1 MTTLTAAELKVADP
15 ERFKKEYHRWTGYGL
30 YDEWWEGDYETFKD
44 RCSRLGIRVDDI
56 SFSGFYSPGDGAS
69 FRARVC
75 LTMFMEHTKL
85 HLEYPAL
92 YIAVKNDG
100 SYMMVEPTRNNYL
113 RGGSYEMWA
122 NQTAPE
128 GVFADLDQDTWSEL
142 VDEQDSEA
150 GMEDRVIEFC
160 RGLADELHSNL
171 ESTYENLTSE
181 DEFIASCEAN
191 EITFETEGE
200 AT

>member
-1 MTTLTAAELKVADP
+1 MTTLTAAELKVANP
-15 ERFKKEYHRWTGYGL
+15 KRFDKEYYRWAGYGL
-30 YDEWWEGDYETFKD
+30 YDEWWEGDYEAFKD
-44 RCSRLGIRVDDI
+44 RCSRLGIRVDNI
-56 SFSGFYSPGDGAS
+56 SFSGFHSQGDGAS

-100 SYMMVEPTRNNYL
+100 SYMMVEPTQNRCM

-122 NQTAPE
+122 NQTEPE
-128 GVFADLDQDTWSEL
+128 GVFADLDQDTWSDL
-142 VDEQDSEA
+142 VDEQDNEA
-150 GMEDRVIEFC
+150 GMEDRVVEFC
-160 RGLADELHSNL
+160 KQLAADLYSDLN
-171 ESTYENLTSE
+171 STYEHLTSE

-191 EITFETEGE
+191 DITFETEGE
-200 AT
+200 TT